1 VQSYYVKK
9 VLSHIG
15 FSDYQP
21 TRTHYDPSV
30 ILRKNLRI
38 ARDHL
43 RYSQIISSLMYLDST
58 KRYDILFVVSKLS
71 RFVSNLGDDH

>member
-21 TRTHYDPSV
+21 THTHYDPSV

-58 KRYDILFVVSKLS
+58 KRYDILFAVSKLS
-71 RFVSNLGDDH
+71 